1 MPSGGCCP
9 VSWIFQSDP
18 GGVMKGIAVCCG
30 FNNYEFRPLDRAE
43 NDAAILYTRMTE
55 SETFNDAPELIG
67 KGAVFTQHPSA
78 DEILAA
84 FTRAAASSAELVW
97 FSFSGHAVV
106 SGDGELRLLLPDW
119 RRNASEAHKRR
130 YSIGAGQIENVLRS
144 HLATKKFVVVLDTCH
159 SGAFGYSAATRDLTD
174 GIGERIAGAGAV
186 VISSCTGDQ
195 LASDG
200 TAGSR
205 ELNGAFSA
213 AVIDVLDDRIE
224 TGTPLS
230 VLQLFLEAKA
240 RTRNGQLPT
249 LYASGLTD
257 DFAILGSLRQDSPG
271 SLGDGIVPLAAEVP
285 ATLKP
290 KLATFL
296 SSLVQIRRHQ
306 RVGLIHAE
314 RQLDSLTAEFYRYGN
329 DTFIVPGH
337 SSHVTEAIDNA
348 RTCIVGCT
356 TPAYVERFHLD
367 GLGLLGPIR
376 EFIARRGGRVS
387 RFFFVPDDFERRVP
401 GLLDVVREH
410 IEAGVLVVV
419 VNVDSFSPV
428 VLQEVFKDP
437 APRDLSSLECTFIDG
452 KILLKTHFAANGE
465 LKIELD
471 QRPDRS
477 RHEYRAHLGPFL
489 ASRKGKL
496 FVATLDDQGGVALR
510 PLTAEELGELKH
522 QLETD
527 LDVTP
532 EISPVQPITLGAE
545 RIRAVRSR
553 AAGHRRARRQA
564 R

>member
-1 MPSGGCCP
+1 
-9 VSWIFQSDP
+9 
-18 GGVMKGIAVCCG
+18 MKGIALCCG

-43 NDAAILYTRMTE
+43 NDAAILYTRLTE
-55 SETFNDAPELIG
+55 SERFNHAPELIG
-67 KGAVFTQHPSA
+67 RGAVFTQRASA

-84 FTRAAASSAELVW
+84 FTRAAASFADLVW

-119 RRNASEAHKRR
+119 RRNASEALKRK

-159 SGAFGYSAATRDLTD
+159 GGAFGYSAAARDLTG

-186 VISSCTGDQ
+186 VISSCTSDQ

-224 TGTPLS
+224 TGAPLS

-240 RTRNGQLPT
+240 RTRNGQVPT
-249 LYASGLTD
+249 LYANGLTD

-271 SLGDGIVPLAAEVP
+271 SPDGIVPLAAEVP
-285 ATLKP
+285 ATLKT
-290 KLATFL
+290 KLSTFL

-306 RVGLIHAE
+306 RVGLVHAE
-314 RQLDSLTAEFYRYGN
+314 RQLDSLAAEFYRYGN

-337 SSHVTEAIDNA
+337 SSHVAEAIDNA

-356 TPAYVERFHLD
+356 TPAYIAKFHLG

-376 EFIARRGGRVS
+376 EFIARRGGRAS

-419 VNVDSFSPV
+419 VNVDSFSPA

-477 RHEYRAHLGPFL
+477 RHEYRAHLRPFL
-489 ASRKGKL
+489 SSRKGQL
-496 FVATLDDQGGVALR
+496 FATSLDDHGGVALH
-510 PLTAEELGELKH
+510 PLSAEELCELKH

-527 LDVTP
+527 LGVTP
-532 EISPVQPITLGAE
+532 EIHPVQALASGAE
-545 RIRAVRSR
+545 RALAVGSR